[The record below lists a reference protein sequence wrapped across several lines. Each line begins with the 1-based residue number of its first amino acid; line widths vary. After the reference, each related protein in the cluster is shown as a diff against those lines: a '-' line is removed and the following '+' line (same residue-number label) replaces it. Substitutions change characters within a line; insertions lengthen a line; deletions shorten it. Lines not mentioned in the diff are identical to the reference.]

1 MNFGNGDLKII
12 KNAEAEVMI
21 KPILFKPNS
30 KGTPSFAG
38 TANNKLHK
46 AGWPS

>member
-1 MNFGNGDLKII
+1 MI

-21 KPILFKPNS
+21 KPMIFNPIS

-46 AGWPS
+46 AG